1 MSNEKTTDTHSDAL
15 VLFGATGDLAYQQ
28 IYPALYRLTKNHRL
42 QIPIVCTGRQA
53 WSKDQLVARAHDSI
67 WAHEP
72 SPDESTFAELT
83 SHLQYVGG
91 DYSSPES
98 FAALGAALGTAAR
111 PLFYLAIPP
120 DLFGPVSKGIAGLGC
135 GEAVRLVVEKPFGRD
150 LESARALN
158 RTLHECF
165 PESSIYRIDHF
176 LGKEPVLNLEYFRFA
191 NAFVEP
197 LWNTVSVANVQITMA
212 EDFGV
217 RGRGKFYEEVGAIR
231 DVFQNHLLQILA
243 LLAMEPPVD
252 DSAQSIDDAK
262 TRALQSIRPLRPED
276 VVRGQYSGYRKESGV
291 SPVSNVETFVAA
303 RLTIDNSRWTG
314 VPFCIRTGKR
324 MATTVTEV
332 RIQLRPPTTDLFD
345 AEATGHPNEL
355 RFGLGPEVSVALRAR
370 VKARGETMVGEDVD
384 LIDHRKPADEMRPY
398 ERLLGDA
405 LEGDR
410 TLFGSQA
417 GVEASWAIV
426 EPVLGD
432 ASPLY
437 TYDADS
443 WGPKEADTIGRAAG
457 GWNHNRLLG

>member
-1 MSNEKTTDTHSDAL
+1 MSNENANGHSDAL

-28 IYPALYRLTKNHRL
+28 IFPALYRLTKNRRL
-42 QIPIVCTGRQA
+42 NIPIVCTGRQP

-67 WAHEP
+67 WAHEQ
-72 SPDESTFAELT
+72 SPDQSTFDELAA
-83 SHLQYVGG
+83 HLQYVGG
-91 DYSSPES
+91 DYATPAS
-98 FAALGAALGTAAR
+98 FAALGAALGSAKR

-120 DLFGPVSKGIAGLGC
+120 DLFGPVSNGIAGLGC
-135 GEAVRLVVEKPFGRD
+135 GEQARLVLEKPFGRD

-158 RTLHECF
+158 DTLHKCF
-165 PESSIYRIDHF
+165 PESSVYRIDHF

-197 LWNTVSVANVQITMA
+197 LWNAQSVASVQITMA

-231 DVFQNHLLQILA
+231 DVFQNHLLQIVA
-243 LLAMEPPVD
+243 LLAMEPPPD
-252 DSAQSIDDAK
+252 DSAASIDAAK
-262 TRALQSIRPLRPED
+262 TKALQSINPLQPND
-276 VVRGQYSGYRKESGV
+276 VVRGQYAGYRREAGV
-291 SPVSNVETFVAA
+291 ARDSKVETFVAA
-303 RLTIDNSRWTG
+303 RLTIDNARWAG

-324 MATTVTEV
+324 LAKTITEV
-332 RIQLRPPTTDLFD
+332 RLRLKPPSTDLFD
-345 AEATGHPNEL
+345 AEACGHPNEL
-355 RFGLGPEVSVALRAR
+355 RFGLGPDVSVALRAR

-384 LIDHRKPADEMRPY
+384 LIDHRKPGEEMRPY
-398 ERLLGDA
+398 ERLLADA

-432 ASPLY
+432 AGPLY
-437 TYDADS
+437 EYDADS
-443 WGPKEADTIGRAAG
+443 WGPKEADRIGDHVG
-457 GWNHNRLLG
+457 GWK